1 MCSIPLAKLSKFIS
15 MYFAT
20 PDGKRYL
27 FGKAKARKEPEKKIQ
42 KKIQK
47 ILDKG
52 LHSENSD
59 LSLRYKLRRN
69 EVIKIGYLSFDASV
83 KIHYSGTYTSTKT
96 STTGHGCIAG
106 YIRHIDRG
114 TDKMNGCEVQHSNP
128 DIDSDLTLENESYYK
143 DSNGE
148 WQKTSHSKDMVD
160 AINRRIEY
168 AKEHGARITAKG
180 KNDTVIVRPL
190 VVQLDKETISEHK
203 NWTFDIIEIL
213 EKEFGADN
221 ITGFSVHNDETHPHL
236 HISFIPCHKSQKNGE
251 IKCTISQTK
260 FFKNPKQLAALHRK
274 IRKSLLDKGYDIEQE
289 NKPIEEHLAGRY
301 DKNGE
306 WHQQG
311 LTPDQLKELS
321 DRKINLKLEEIKM
334 SIRRDELDRL
344 EMAVADMMKSSK
356 AEKEEL
362 EKERI
367 SVENDRATVQ
377 AQSQAVAIKE
387 MEVQKRETEVTE
399 ILEICNQIVSD
410 EKNLNA
416 KFLEF
421 LDRESKRTGKRIRE
435 NVENLYKRFQNE
447 RKKNVSEWQL
457 ELLRLRNER
466 LKHGDTTTDNYLD
479 IIDITDIGYD
489 DLSA

>member
-1 MCSIPLAKLSKFIS
+1 MI
-15 MYFAT
+15 
-20 PDGKRYL
+20 
-27 FGKAKARKEPEKKIQ
+27 
-42 KKIQK
+42 
-47 ILDKG
+47 
-52 LHSENSD
+52 N
-59 LSLRYKLRRN
+59 
-69 EVIKIGYLSFDASV
+69 IGYLSFDTSV

-96 STTGHGCIAG
+96 STTGHGDIAG

-114 TDKMNGCEVQHSNP
+114 TDRKNGCEVQHSNE
-128 DIDSDLTLENESYYK
+128 DINSDLTLQNESYYR

-160 AINRRIEY
+160 AINRRVEY
-168 AKEHGARITAKG
+168 AKEHGARIATKG

-190 VVQLDKETISEHK
+190 VVQLDKETIAEHE
-203 NWTFDIIEIL
+203 NTWMWDVMEIL
-213 EKEFGADN
+213 EEQFGKEN
-221 ITGFSVHNDETHPHL
+221 LTGFSIHKDETNPHL
-236 HISFIPCHKSQKNGE
+236 HISFIPCYESQKNDE

-274 IRKSLLDKGYDIEQE
+274 IRKSLLDKGYEIELE
-289 NKPIEEHLAGRY
+289 NKPIEEHLAGY
-301 DKNGE
+301 TDKDGE

-321 DRKINLKLEEIKM
+321 DRQINLRMEMIKM
-334 SIRRDELDRL
+334 SIRRDELDKL

-377 AQSQAVAIKE
+377 AQSQAVAIRE
-387 MEVQKRETEVTE
+387 ADVQKRETEVTE
-399 ILEICNQIVSD
+399 ILEICNQIISD

-421 LDRESKRTGKRIRE
+421 LDREGKRTGKRYRE
-435 NVENLYKRFQNE
+435 SVENLYKRFQND
-447 RKKNVSEWQL
+447 RRKNVSEWQL
-457 ELLRLRNER
+457 ELLRLRSER
-466 LKHGDTTTDNYLD
+466 LKHGDTTTDNCPD

>member
-1 MCSIPLAKLSKFIS
+1 
-15 MYFAT
+15 
-20 PDGKRYL
+20 
-27 FGKAKARKEPEKKIQ
+27 
-42 KKIQK
+42 
-47 ILDKG
+47 
-52 LHSENSD
+52 
-59 LSLRYKLRRN
+59 
-69 EVIKIGYLSFDASV
+69 
-83 KIHYSGTYTSTKT
+83 
-96 STTGHGCIAG
+96 
-106 YIRHIDRG
+106 
-114 TDKMNGCEVQHSNP
+114 MNGCEVHHSNS
-128 DIDSDLTLENESYYK
+128 DIDSDLTLENESYYR
-143 DSNGE
+143 DSNGQWE
-148 WQKTSHSKDMVD
+148 KTSHSKDMVD

-168 AKEHGARITAKG
+168 AKEHGARIATKG

-190 VVQLDKETISEHK
+190 VVQLDKETIAEHE
-203 NWTFDIIEIL
+203 NTWMWDVMEIL
-213 EKEFGADN
+213 EEQFGKEN
-221 ITGFSVHNDETHPHL
+221 LTGFSIHKDETNPHL
-236 HISFIPCHKSQKNGE
+236 HISFIPCYESQKNDE

-274 IRKSLLDKGYDIEQE
+274 IRKSLIDKGYDIELE
-289 NKPIEEHLAGRY
+289 NKPIEECLAGYY

-321 DRKINLKLEEIKM
+321 DRTINLRLEELKM
-334 SIRRDELDRL
+334 SIKRDELDRL

-367 SVENDRATVQ
+367 SIENDRATVQ

-387 MEVQKRETEVTE
+387 MEVQKRETEVAE

-435 NVENLYKRFQNE
+435 NVEKLYKRFQNE
-447 RKKNVSEWQL
+447 RKKNVSDWQL

-466 LKHGDTTTDNYLD
+466 LKHGDTTTDNCLD

>member
-1 MCSIPLAKLSKFIS
+1 MI
-15 MYFAT
+15 
-20 PDGKRYL
+20 
-27 FGKAKARKEPEKKIQ
+27 E
-42 KKIQK
+42 
-47 ILDKG
+47 
-52 LHSENSD
+52 
-59 LSLRYKLRRN
+59 
-69 EVIKIGYLSFDASV
+69 IGYLSFDASL
-83 KIHYSGTYTSTKT
+83 KIHYSGKYTSTKT
-96 STTGHGCIAG
+96 SKTGHGSTAV
-106 YIRHIDRG
+106 YIRHLDRA

-128 DIDSDLTLENESYYK
+128 DIDSDLTLLNESFYK
-143 DSNGE
+143 NSNGQWE
-148 WQKTSHSKDMVD
+148 KTSHSKDMVD

-168 AKEHGARITAKG
+168 AKEHGARIAKKR

-190 VVQLDKETISEHK
+190 VVQLDKETIAEHE
-203 NWTFDIIEIL
+203 NTWMWDVMEIL
-213 EKEFGADN
+213 EEQFGKEN
-221 ITGFSVHNDETHPHL
+221 LTGFSVHKDETNPHL
-236 HISFIPCHKSQKNGE
+236 HISFIPCYETEKDGE
-251 IKCTISQTK
+251 IKCTISQTR
-260 FFKNPKQLAALHRK
+260 FFKNPKQLAGLHKKFRK
-274 IRKSLLDKGYDIEQE
+274 ALLDKGYDIELE
-289 NKPIEEHLAGRY
+289 NKPLEEQIFTY
-301 DKNGE
+301 TDKHNCKKILP
-306 WHQQG
+306 

-321 DRKINLKLEEIKM
+321 DRKINLRLEELKM

-387 MEVQKRETEVTE
+387 MEVQKRETEVAE

-435 NVENLYKRFQNE
+435 NVEKLYKRFQNE
-447 RKKNVSEWQL
+447 RKKNVSDWQL

-466 LKHGDTTTDNYLD
+466 LKHGDTTTDYCPD
-479 IIDITDIGYD
+479 IIDIADIGYN

>member
-1 MCSIPLAKLSKFIS
+1 MN
-15 MYFAT
+15 
-20 PDGKRYL
+20 G
-27 FGKAKARKEPEKKIQ
+27 EKNTEKIF
-42 KKIQK
+42 KKT
-47 ILDKG
+47 LDKG
-52 LHSENSD
+52 LHYGNSD

-69 EVIKIGYLSFDASV
+69 EVIEIGYLSFDASL
-83 KIHYSGTYTSTKT
+83 KIHYSGKYTSTKT
-96 STTGHGCIAG
+96 SKTGHGSTAV
-106 YIRHIDRG
+106 YIRHLDRA

-128 DIDSDLTLENESYYK
+128 DIDSDLTLLNESFYK
-143 DSNGE
+143 NSNGQWE
-148 WQKTSHSKDMVD
+148 KTSHSKDMVD

-168 AKEHGARITAKG
+168 AKEHGARIATKG

-190 VVQLDKETISEHK
+190 VVQLDKETIAEHE
-203 NWTFDIIEIL
+203 NTWMWDVMEIL
-213 EKEFGADN
+213 EEQFGKEN
-221 ITGFSVHNDETHPHL
+221 LTGFSIHKDETNPHL
-236 HISFIPCHKSQKNGE
+236 HISFIPCHESEKNGE

-260 FFKNPKQLAALHRK
+260 FFQNPKQLAALHRK
-274 IRKSLLDKGYDIEQE
+274 IRKSLLDKGYEIELE
-289 NKPIEEHLAGRY
+289 NKPIEEHLAGYY
-301 DKNGE
+301 DKNDE

-321 DRKINLKLEEIKM
+321 DRKINLRLEEIKM

-377 AQSQAVAIKE
+377 AQSQAVAIRE
-387 MEVQKRETEVTE
+387 ADVQKRETEVTE
-399 ILEICNQIVSD
+399 ILEICNQIISD

-435 NVENLYKRFQNE
+435 NVEKLYKRFQNE

-466 LKHGDTTTDNYLD
+466 LKHVDTTANNYLD

>member
-1 MCSIPLAKLSKFIS
+1 MIS
-15 MYFAT
+15 
-20 PDGKRYL
+20 
-27 FGKAKARKEPEKKIQ
+27 
-42 KKIQK
+42 
-47 ILDKG
+47 
-52 LHSENSD
+52 
-59 LSLRYKLRRN
+59 
-69 EVIKIGYLSFDASV
+69 IGYLSFDTSV
-83 KIHYSGTYTSTKT
+83 KVHYSGTYTNTKT
-96 STTGHGCIAG
+96 SKTGHGGIAG

-114 TDKMNGCEVQHSNP
+114 TDKMNGCEVHHSNS
-128 DIDSDLTLENESYYK
+128 DIDSDLTLENESYYR

-160 AINRRIEY
+160 AINRRVEY
-168 AKEHGARITAKG
+168 AKEHGARIATKG

-190 VVQLDKETISEHK
+190 VVQLDSETISEHE
-203 NWTFDIIEIL
+203 NWAWDIIEIL

-221 ITGFSVHNDETHPHL
+221 ITGFSIHKDETHPHL
-236 HISFIPCHKSQKNGE
+236 HISFIPCYESQKNDE

-274 IRKSLLDKGYDIEQE
+274 IRKSLIDKGYDIELE
-289 NKPIEEHLAGRY
+289 NKPIEECLAGYY

-321 DRKINLKLEEIKM
+321 DRTINLRLEELKM
-334 SIRRDELDRL
+334 SIKRDELDRL

-377 AQSQAVAIKE
+377 AQSQAVAIRE
-387 MEVQKRETEVTE
+387 ADVQKRETEVTE
-399 ILEICNQIVSD
+399 ILEICNQIISD

-421 LDRESKRTGKRIRE
+421 LDREGKRTGKRYRE
-435 NVENLYKRFQNE
+435 SVENLYKRFQND
-447 RKKNVSEWQL
+447 RRKNVSEWQL

-466 LKHGDTTTDNYLD
+466 LKHGDTTTDNCPD

>member
-1 MCSIPLAKLSKFIS
+1 MII
-15 MYFAT
+15 
-20 PDGKRYL
+20 
-27 FGKAKARKEPEKKIQ
+27 
-42 KKIQK
+42 
-47 ILDKG
+47 
-52 LHSENSD
+52 
-59 LSLRYKLRRN
+59 RN
-69 EVIKIGYLSFDASV
+69 EVVKIGYLSFDASV
-83 KIHYSGTYTSTKT
+83 KIHYSGKYTSTKT
-96 STTGHGCIAG
+96 SKSGNIGIAG
-106 YIRHIDRG
+106 YIRHIDRS

-128 DIDSDLTLENESYYK
+128 DINSDLTLENESYYK

-148 WQKTSHSKDMVD
+148 WQRTSHSKDMVN

-168 AKEHGARITAKG
+168 AKEHGARISTKG

-190 VVQLDKETISEHK
+190 VLQMGNDSITGHENTWMWDLIG
-203 NWTFDIIEIL
+203 IL
-213 EKEFGADN
+213 EEQFGKNN
-221 ITGFSVHNDETHPHL
+221 ITGFSIHKDETNPHL
-236 HISFIPCHKSQKNGE
+236 HISFIPCHESEKNGE

-260 FFKNPKQLAALHRK
+260 FFQNPKQLAGLHRK
-274 IRKSLLDKGYDIEQE
+274 LRKALIDKGYDIELE
-289 NKPIEEHLAGRY
+289 NKPLEEQIFTY
-301 DKNGE
+301 TDKHNCKKILP
-306 WHQQG
+306 

-387 MEVQKRETEVTE
+387 MEVQKRETEIAE

-435 NVENLYKRFQNE
+435 NVEKLYKRFQNE

-466 LKHGDTTTDNYLD
+466 LKHGDTTANNYLD

>member
-1 MCSIPLAKLSKFIS
+1 MI
-15 MYFAT
+15 
-20 PDGKRYL
+20 
-27 FGKAKARKEPEKKIQ
+27 
-42 KKIQK
+42 
-47 ILDKG
+47 
-52 LHSENSD
+52 N
-59 LSLRYKLRRN
+59 
-69 EVIKIGYLSFDASV
+69 IGYLSFDTSV

-96 STTGHGCIAG
+96 STTGHGGIAG

-114 TDKMNGCEVQHSNP
+114 TDRKNGCEVQHSNE
-128 DIDSDLTLENESYYK
+128 DINSDLTLQNESYYR

-160 AINRRIEY
+160 AINRRVEY
-168 AKEHGARITAKG
+168 AKEHGARIATKG

-190 VVQLDKETISEHK
+190 VVQLDSETISEYE
-203 NWTFDIIEIL
+203 NWAWDIIEIL

-221 ITGFSVHNDETHPHL
+221 ITGFSVHKDETHPHL
-236 HISFIPCHKSQKNGE
+236 HISFIPCYELQKNGE

-260 FFKNPKQLAALHRK
+260 FFNSPKQLAGLHRK
-274 IRKSLLDKGYDIEQE
+274 IRKSLLDKGYEIELE
-289 NKPIEEHLAGRY
+289 NKPIEEHLAGY
-301 DKNGE
+301 TDKDGE

-321 DRKINLKLEEIKM
+321 DRQINLRMEMIKM
-334 SIRRDELDRL
+334 NIKRNELDKL

-377 AQSQAVAIKE
+377 AQSQAVAIRE
-387 MEVQKRETEVTE
+387 ADVQKRETEVTE
-399 ILEICNQIVSD
+399 ILEICNQIISD

-421 LDRESKRTGKRIRE
+421 LDREGKRTGKRYRE
-435 NVENLYKRFQNE
+435 SVENLYKRFQND
-447 RKKNVSEWQL
+447 RRKNVSEWQL
-457 ELLRLRNER
+457 ELLRLRSER
-466 LKHGDTTTDNYLD
+466 LKHGDTTTDNCPD

>member
-1 MCSIPLAKLSKFIS
+1 MIS
-15 MYFAT
+15 
-20 PDGKRYL
+20 
-27 FGKAKARKEPEKKIQ
+27 
-42 KKIQK
+42 
-47 ILDKG
+47 
-52 LHSENSD
+52 
-59 LSLRYKLRRN
+59 
-69 EVIKIGYLSFDASV
+69 IGYLSFDTSV
-83 KIHYSGTYTSTKT
+83 KIHYSGKYTSTKT
-96 STTGHGCIAG
+96 STTGHGGIAG

-128 DIDSDLTLENESYYK
+128 DIDSDLTLLNESFYK
-143 DSNGE
+143 NSNGQWE
-148 WQKTSHSKDMVD
+148 KTSHSKDMVD
-160 AINRRIEY
+160 AINKHIEY

-190 VVQLDKETISEHK
+190 VVQLDSDSIAEHK
-203 NWTFDIIEIL
+203 ITWMWDVIEIL
-213 EKEFGADN
+213 EKQFGKNN
-221 ITGFSVHNDETHPHL
+221 ITGFSVHKDETNPHL
-236 HISFIPCHKSQKNGE
+236 HISFIPCFETEKDGE

-260 FFKNPKQLAALHRK
+260 FFKSPKQLAGLHRK
-274 IRKSLLDKGYDIEQE
+274 IRKSLIDKGYDIELE
-289 NKPIEEHLAGRY
+289 NKPIEEHLAGYY

-321 DRKINLKLEEIKM
+321 DRKINLRLEALKM
-334 SIRRDELDRL
+334 SIKRNELDKL

-367 SVENDRATVQ
+367 SVENDKATVQ
-377 AQSQAVAIKE
+377 AQLQAVAIKE
-387 MEVQKRETEVTE
+387 MEVQKRETEVAE

-435 NVENLYKRFQNE
+435 NVEKLYKRFQNE
-447 RKKNVSEWQL
+447 RKKNVSDWQL

-466 LKHGDTTTDNYLD
+466 LKHGDTTTDYCPD
-479 IIDITDIGYD
+479 IIDIADIGYN

>member
-1 MCSIPLAKLSKFIS
+1 MN
-15 MYFAT
+15 
-20 PDGKRYL
+20 G
-27 FGKAKARKEPEKKIQ
+27 EKNTEKIFQ
-42 KKIQK
+42 KT
-47 ILDKG
+47 LDKG
-52 LHSENSD
+52 LHYRNSD

-69 EVIKIGYLSFDASV
+69 EVIEIGYLSFDASL
-83 KIHYSGTYTSTKT
+83 KIHYSGKYTSTKT
-96 STTGHGCIAG
+96 STTGHGCIDG

-148 WQKTSHSKDMVD
+148 WQRTSHSKDMVD
-160 AINRRIEY
+160 AINRHIEY

-190 VVQLDKETISEHK
+190 VVQLDSDSIAEHE
-203 NWTFDIIEIL
+203 NTWMWDVIEIF
-213 EKEFGADN
+213 EKQFGKNN
-221 ITGFSVHNDETHPHL
+221 ITGFSIHKDETNPHL
-236 HISFIPCHKSQKNGE
+236 HISFIPCYESQKNGE

-274 IRKSLLDKGYDIEQE
+274 IRKSLLDKGYEIELE
-289 NKPIEEHLAGRY
+289 NKPIEEHLAGYY
-301 DKNGE
+301 DKNDE

-321 DRKINLKLEEIKM
+321 DRKINLRLEEIKM

-387 MEVQKRETEVTE
+387 MEVQKRETEVAE

-435 NVENLYKRFQNE
+435 NVEKLYKRFQNE

-466 LKHGDTTTDNYLD
+466 LKHGDTTANNYLD
-479 IIDITDIGYD
+479 IIGITDIGYD

>member
-1 MCSIPLAKLSKFIS
+1 MIS
-15 MYFAT
+15 
-20 PDGKRYL
+20 
-27 FGKAKARKEPEKKIQ
+27 
-42 KKIQK
+42 
-47 ILDKG
+47 
-52 LHSENSD
+52 
-59 LSLRYKLRRN
+59 
-69 EVIKIGYLSFDASV
+69 IGYLSFDASQ
-83 KIHYSGTYTSTKT
+83 KIHYSGKYTSTKT
-96 STTGHGCIAG
+96 SKTGHGNITV
-106 YIRHIDRG
+106 YIRHLDRA

-128 DIDSDLTLENESYYK
+128 DIDSDLTLLNESFYK
-143 DSNGE
+143 NSNGQWE
-148 WQKTSHSKDMVD
+148 KTSHSKDMVD
-160 AINRRIEY
+160 AINRRVEY
-168 AKEHGARITAKG
+168 AKEHGARISTKG
-180 KNDTVIVRPL
+180 KNDTVIVRPF

-221 ITGFSVHNDETHPHL
+221 ITGFSVHKDETNPHL
-236 HISFIPCHKSQKNGE
+236 HISFIPCYETEKDGE
-251 IKCTISQTK
+251 IKCTISQTR
-260 FFKNPKQLAALHRK
+260 FFKNPKQLAGLHKKFRK
-274 IRKSLLDKGYDIEQE
+274 ALLDKGYDIEQE
-289 NKPIEEHLAGRY
+289 NKPLEEQIFTY
-301 DKNGE
+301 TDKHNCKKILP
-306 WHQQG
+306 

-387 MEVQKRETEVTE
+387 MEVQKRETEVAE

-466 LKHGDTTTDNYLD
+466 LKHGDTTANNYLD

>member
-1 MCSIPLAKLSKFIS
+1 M
-15 MYFAT
+15 
-20 PDGKRYL
+20 
-27 FGKAKARKEPEKKIQ
+27 
-42 KKIQK
+42 
-47 ILDKG
+47 
-52 LHSENSD
+52 
-59 LSLRYKLRRN
+59 
-69 EVIKIGYLSFDASV
+69 IKIGYLSFDASI
-83 KIHYSGTYTSTKT
+83 KIHYSGKYTSTKN
-96 STTGHGCIAG
+96 STTGHGGIAG

-114 TDKMNGCEVQHSNP
+114 TDTMNVCEVQHSNP
-128 DIDSDLTLENESYYK
+128 DIDSDLTLLNESFYK
-143 DSNGE
+143 NSNGQWE
-148 WQKTSHSKDMVD
+148 KTSHSKDMVD
-160 AINRRIEY
+160 AINKHIEY

-190 VVQLDKETISEHK
+190 VVQLDSDSIAEHK
-203 NWTFDIIEIL
+203 ITWMWDVIEIL
-213 EKEFGADN
+213 EKQFGKNN
-221 ITGFSVHNDETHPHL
+221 ITGFSVHKDETNPHL
-236 HISFIPCHKSQKNGE
+236 HISFIPCFETEKDGE

-260 FFKNPKQLAALHRK
+260 FFKSPKQLAGLHRK
-274 IRKSLLDKGYDIEQE
+274 IRKSLIDKGYDIELE
-289 NKPIEEHLAGRY
+289 NKPIEEHLAGYY

-321 DRKINLKLEEIKM
+321 DRKINLRLEALKM
-334 SIRRDELDRL
+334 SIKRNELDKL
-344 EMAVADMMKSSK
+344 EMAIADMMKSSK

-367 SVENDRATVQ
+367 SVENDKATVQ
-377 AQSQAVAIKE
+377 AQLQAVAIKE
-387 MEVQKRETEVTE
+387 MEVQKRETEVAE

-435 NVENLYKRFQNE
+435 NVEKLYKRFQNE
-447 RKKNVSEWQL
+447 RKKNVSDWQL

-466 LKHGDTTTDNYLD
+466 LKHGDTTTDYCPD
-479 IIDITDIGYD
+479 IIDIADIGYN

>member
-1 MCSIPLAKLSKFIS
+1 MIS
-15 MYFAT
+15 
-20 PDGKRYL
+20 
-27 FGKAKARKEPEKKIQ
+27 
-42 KKIQK
+42 
-47 ILDKG
+47 
-52 LHSENSD
+52 
-59 LSLRYKLRRN
+59 
-69 EVIKIGYLSFDASV
+69 IGYLSFDTSV
-83 KIHYSGTYTSTKT
+83 KIHYSGKYTSTKT
-96 STTGHGCIAG
+96 STTGHGGIAG

-114 TDKMNGCEVQHSNP
+114 TDRKNGCEVHHSNP
-128 DIDSDLTLENESYYK
+128 DIDSDLTLQNKSYYR

-160 AINRRIEY
+160 AINRRVEY
-168 AKEHGARITAKG
+168 AKEHGARIATKG

-190 VVQLDKETISEHK
+190 VVQLDSETISEYE
-203 NWTFDIIEIL
+203 NWAWDIIEIL

-221 ITGFSVHNDETHPHL
+221 ITGFSIHKDETHPHL
-236 HISFIPCHKSQKNGE
+236 HISFIPCYELQKNGE

-260 FFKNPKQLAALHRK
+260 FFNSPKQLAGLHRK
-274 IRKSLLDKGYDIEQE
+274 IRKSLLDKGYEIELE
-289 NKPIEEHLAGRY
+289 NKPIEEHLAGY
-301 DKNGE
+301 TDKDGE
-306 WHQQG
+306 WHILP

-321 DRKINLKLEEIKM
+321 DRKINLRLEALKM
-334 SIRRDELDRL
+334 SIKRNELDKL

-377 AQSQAVAIKE
+377 AQSQAVAIRE
-387 MEVQKRETEVTE
+387 ADVQKRETEVTE
-399 ILEICNQIVSD
+399 ILEICNQIISD

-421 LDRESKRTGKRIRE
+421 LDREGKRTGKRYRE
-435 NVENLYKRFQNE
+435 SVENLYKRFQND
-447 RKKNVSEWQL
+447 RRKNVSEWQL
-457 ELLRLRNER
+457 ELLRLRSER
-466 LKHGDTTTDNYLD
+466 LKHGDTTTDNCPD

>member
-1 MCSIPLAKLSKFIS
+1 MIS
-15 MYFAT
+15 
-20 PDGKRYL
+20 
-27 FGKAKARKEPEKKIQ
+27 
-42 KKIQK
+42 
-47 ILDKG
+47 
-52 LHSENSD
+52 
-59 LSLRYKLRRN
+59 
-69 EVIKIGYLSFDASV
+69 IGYLSFDTSV
-83 KIHYSGTYTSTKT
+83 KIHYSGKYTSTKT
-96 STTGHGCIAG
+96 STTGHGGIAG

-114 TDKMNGCEVQHSNP
+114 TDRKNGCEVQHSNE
-128 DIDSDLTLENESYYK
+128 DINSDLTLENESYYK

-148 WQKTSHSKDMVD
+148 WQETSHSKDMVD

-168 AKEHGARITAKG
+168 AKEHGARISTKG

-190 VVQLDKETISEHK
+190 VVQLDNDSISGHEDT
-203 NWTFDIIEIL
+203 WTWDVISIL
-213 EKEFGADN
+213 EEQFGKN
-221 ITGFSVHNDETHPHL
+221 ITCFSIHKDETNVHM
-236 HISFIPCHKSQKNGE
+236 HISFVPCYETEKDGK
-251 IKCTISQTK
+251 IKAALSQTR
-260 FFKNPKQLAALHRK
+260 FFQNPKQLAGLHRK
-274 IRKSLLDKGYDIEQE
+274 IRKSLLDKGYDIELE
-289 NKPIEEHLAGRY
+289 NKPIEEHLAGYY

-306 WHQQG
+306 LHQQG

-321 DRKINLKLEEIKM
+321 DRKINLRLEALKM
-334 SIRRDELDRL
+334 SIKRNELDKL

-377 AQSQAVAIKE
+377 AQLQAVAIKE
-387 MEVQKRETEVTE
+387 MEVQKRETEVAE

-435 NVENLYKRFQNE
+435 NVEKLYKRFQNE
-447 RKKNVSEWQL
+447 RKKNVSDWQL

-466 LKHGDTTTDNYLD
+466 LKHGDTATDNYLD

>member
-1 MCSIPLAKLSKFIS
+1 M
-15 MYFAT
+15 
-20 PDGKRYL
+20 
-27 FGKAKARKEPEKKIQ
+27 
-42 KKIQK
+42 
-47 ILDKG
+47 
-52 LHSENSD
+52 
-59 LSLRYKLRRN
+59 
-69 EVIKIGYLSFDASV
+69 IKIGYLSFDASV
-83 KIHYSGTYTSTKT
+83 KVHYSGKYTSTKT
-96 STTGHGCIAG
+96 STTGHGNIAR
-106 YIRHIDRG
+106 YIRHLDRA

-128 DIDSDLTLENESYYK
+128 DIDSDLTLLNESFYK
-143 DSNGE
+143 NSNGQWE
-148 WQKTSHSKDMVD
+148 KTSHSKDMVD

-168 AKEHGARITAKG
+168 AKEHGARIATKG

-190 VVQLDKETISEHK
+190 VVQLDKETIAEHE
-203 NWTFDIIEIL
+203 NTWMWDVMEIL
-213 EKEFGADN
+213 EEQFGKEN
-221 ITGFSVHNDETHPHL
+221 LTGFSVHKDETNPHL
-236 HISFIPCHKSQKNGE
+236 HISFIPCYETEKDGE
-251 IKCTISQTK
+251 IKCTISQTR
-260 FFKNPKQLAALHRK
+260 FFQNPKQLAGLHKKFRK
-274 IRKSLLDKGYDIEQE
+274 ALLDKGYDIEQE
-289 NKPIEEHLAGRY
+289 NKPLEEQIFTY
-301 DKNGE
+301 TDKHNCKKILP
-306 WHQQG
+306 

-321 DRKINLKLEEIKM
+321 DRKINLKLEELKM

-387 MEVQKRETEVTE
+387 MEVQKRETEVAE

-435 NVENLYKRFQNE
+435 NVENLYKKFQNE

-466 LKHGDTTTDNYLD
+466 LKHGDTTANNYLD

>member
-1 MCSIPLAKLSKFIS
+1 MI
-15 MYFAT
+15 
-20 PDGKRYL
+20 
-27 FGKAKARKEPEKKIQ
+27 E
-42 KKIQK
+42 
-47 ILDKG
+47 
-52 LHSENSD
+52 
-59 LSLRYKLRRN
+59 
-69 EVIKIGYLSFDASV
+69 IGYLSFDASL
-83 KIHYSGTYTSTKT
+83 KIHYSGKYTSTKT
-96 STTGHGCIAG
+96 SKTGHGSTAV
-106 YIRHIDRG
+106 YIRHLDRA

-128 DIDSDLTLENESYYK
+128 DIDSDLTLLNESFYK
-143 DSNGE
+143 NSNGQWE
-148 WQKTSHSKDMVD
+148 KTSHSKDMVN
-160 AINRRIEY
+160 AINRRVEY
-168 AKEHGARITAKG
+168 AKEHGARIATKG

-190 VVQLDKETISEHK
+190 VVQLDKETIAEHE
-203 NWTFDIIEIL
+203 NTWMWDVMEIL
-213 EKEFGADN
+213 EEQFGKEN
-221 ITGFSVHNDETHPHL
+221 LTGFSVHKDETNPHL
-236 HISFIPCHKSQKNGE
+236 HISFIPCYETEKDGE
-251 IKCTISQTK
+251 IKCTISQTR
-260 FFKNPKQLAALHRK
+260 FFKNPKQLAGLHKKFRK
-274 IRKSLLDKGYDIEQE
+274 ALLDKGYDIELE
-289 NKPIEEHLAGRY
+289 NKPLEEQIFTY
-301 DKNGE
+301 TDKHNCKKILP
-306 WHQQG
+306 

-321 DRKINLKLEEIKM
+321 DRKINLRLEELKM

-387 MEVQKRETEVTE
+387 MEVQKRETEVAE

-435 NVENLYKRFQNE
+435 NVENLYKKFQNE

-466 LKHGDTTTDNYLD
+466 LKHGDTTANNYLD

>member
-1 MCSIPLAKLSKFIS
+1 MI
-15 MYFAT
+15 
-20 PDGKRYL
+20 
-27 FGKAKARKEPEKKIQ
+27 E
-42 KKIQK
+42 
-47 ILDKG
+47 
-52 LHSENSD
+52 
-59 LSLRYKLRRN
+59 
-69 EVIKIGYLSFDASV
+69 IGYLSFDASL
-83 KIHYSGTYTSTKT
+83 KIHYSGKYTSTKT
-96 STTGHGCIAG
+96 SKTGHGSTAV
-106 YIRHIDRG
+106 YIRHLDRA

-128 DIDSDLTLENESYYK
+128 DIDSDLTLLNESFYK
-143 DSNGE
+143 NSNGQWE
-148 WQKTSHSKDMVD
+148 KTSHSKDMVD

-168 AKEHGARITAKG
+168 AKEHGARIATKG

-190 VVQLDKETISEHK
+190 VVQLDKETIAEHE
-203 NWTFDIIEIL
+203 NTWMWDVMEIL
-213 EKEFGADN
+213 EEQFGKEN
-221 ITGFSVHNDETHPHL
+221 LTGFSVHKDETNPHL
-236 HISFIPCHKSQKNGE
+236 HISFIPCYETEKDGE
-251 IKCTISQTK
+251 IKCTISQTR
-260 FFKNPKQLAALHRK
+260 FFQNPKQLAGLHKKFRK
-274 IRKSLLDKGYDIEQE
+274 ALLDKGYDIELE
-289 NKPIEEHLAGRY
+289 NKPLEEQIFTY
-301 DKNGE
+301 TDKHNCKKILP
-306 WHQQG
+306 

-321 DRKINLKLEEIKM
+321 DRKINLKLEELKM

-387 MEVQKRETEVTE
+387 MEVQKRETEVAE

-435 NVENLYKRFQNE
+435 NVEKLYKRFQNE

-466 LKHGDTTTDNYLD
+466 LKHGDTTANNYLD

>member
-1 MCSIPLAKLSKFIS
+1 MI
-15 MYFAT
+15 
-20 PDGKRYL
+20 
-27 FGKAKARKEPEKKIQ
+27 E
-42 KKIQK
+42 
-47 ILDKG
+47 
-52 LHSENSD
+52 
-59 LSLRYKLRRN
+59 
-69 EVIKIGYLSFDASV
+69 IGYLSFDASL
-83 KIHYSGTYTSTKT
+83 KIHYSGKYTSTKT
-96 STTGHGCIAG
+96 STTGHGGIAG

-128 DIDSDLTLENESYYK
+128 DIDSDLSLQNKSYYK

-148 WQKTSHSKDMVD
+148 WQETEHSKDMVD

-190 VVQLDKETISEHK
+190 VVQLDNDSISEHE
-203 NWTFDIIEIL
+203 NIWMWDVIDIL
-213 EKEFGADN
+213 EKQFGKNN
-221 ITGFSVHNDETHPHL
+221 ITGFSIHKDETNPHL
-236 HISFIPCHKSQKNGE
+236 HISFIPCHESEKNGE

-260 FFKNPKQLAALHRK
+260 FFQNPKQLAGLHRK
-274 IRKSLLDKGYDIEQE
+274 LRKALIDKGYDIELE
-289 NKPIEEHLAGRY
+289 NKPLEEQIFTY
-301 DKNGE
+301 TDKHNCKKILP
-306 WHQQG
+306 

-321 DRKINLKLEEIKM
+321 DRKINLKLEELKM

-387 MEVQKRETEVTE
+387 MEVQKRETEVAE

-435 NVENLYKRFQNE
+435 NVEKLYKRFQNE

-466 LKHGDTTTDNYLD
+466 LKHGDTTANNYLD

>member
-1 MCSIPLAKLSKFIS
+1 MI
-15 MYFAT
+15 
-20 PDGKRYL
+20 
-27 FGKAKARKEPEKKIQ
+27 
-42 KKIQK
+42 
-47 ILDKG
+47 
-52 LHSENSD
+52 N
-59 LSLRYKLRRN
+59 
-69 EVIKIGYLSFDASV
+69 IGYLSFDTSV

-96 STTGHGCIAG
+96 STTGHGDIAG

-114 TDKMNGCEVQHSNP
+114 TDRKNGCEVQHSNE
-128 DIDSDLTLENESYYK
+128 DINSDLTLQNESYYR

-160 AINRRIEY
+160 AINRRVEY
-168 AKEHGARITAKG
+168 AKEHGARIATKG

-190 VVQLDKETISEHK
+190 VVQLDSETISEHE
-203 NWTFDIIEIL
+203 NWAWDIIEIL

-221 ITGFSVHNDETHPHL
+221 ITGFSVHKDETHPHL
-236 HISFIPCHKSQKNGE
+236 HISFIPCYELQKNGE

-260 FFKNPKQLAALHRK
+260 FFNSPKQLAGLHRK
-274 IRKSLLDKGYDIEQE
+274 IRKSLLNKGYDIELE
-289 NKPIEEHLAGRY
+289 NKPIEEHLAGY
-301 DKNGE
+301 TDKDGE

-321 DRKINLKLEEIKM
+321 DRQINLRMEMIKM
-334 SIRRDELDRL
+334 SIRRDELDKL

-377 AQSQAVAIKE
+377 AQSQAVAIRE
-387 MEVQKRETEVTE
+387 ADVQKRETEVTE
-399 ILEICNQIVSD
+399 ILEICNQIISD
-410 EKNLNA
+410 EKKLNA

-421 LDRESKRTGKRIRE
+421 LDREGKRTGKRYRE
-435 NVENLYKRFQNE
+435 SVENLYKRFQND
-447 RKKNVSEWQL
+447 RRKNVSEWQL
-457 ELLRLRNER
+457 ELLRLRSER
-466 LKHGDTTTDNYLD
+466 LKHGDTTTDNCPD

>member
-1 MCSIPLAKLSKFIS
+1 MN
-15 MYFAT
+15 
-20 PDGKRYL
+20 G
-27 FGKAKARKEPEKKIQ
+27 EKNTEKIFQ
-42 KKIQK
+42 KT
-47 ILDKG
+47 LDKG
-52 LHSENSD
+52 LHYGNSD
-59 LSLRYKLRRN
+59 LSLSYKLRRN
-69 EVIKIGYLSFDASV
+69 EVIEIGYLSFDASL
-83 KIHYSGTYTSTKT
+83 KIHYSGKYTSTKT
-96 STTGHGCIAG
+96 STTGHGNIAG
-106 YIRHIDRG
+106 YIRHLDRRI
-114 TDKMNGCEVQHSNP
+114 DKMNGCEVQHSNEN
-128 DIDSDLTLENESYYK
+128 IDSDLTLQNESYYK

-148 WQKTSHSKDMVD
+148 WQETEHSKDMVD

-168 AKEHGARITAKG
+168 AKEHGARISTKG

-190 VVQLDKETISEHK
+190 VVQLDNDSISEHE
-203 NWTFDIIEIL
+203 NIWMWDVIEIL
-213 EKEFGADN
+213 EKQFGKNN
-221 ITGFSVHNDETHPHL
+221 ITGFSIHKDETHPHL
-236 HISFIPCHKSQKNGE
+236 HISFIPCYESQKNGE

-274 IRKSLLDKGYDIEQE
+274 IRKSLLDKGYEIELE
-289 NKPIEEHLAGRY
+289 NKPIEEHLAGY
-301 DKNGE
+301 TDKDGE

-321 DRKINLKLEEIKM
+321 DRQINLRMEMIKM
-334 SIRRDELDRL
+334 NIKRNELDKL

-377 AQSQAVAIKE
+377 AQSQAVAIRE
-387 MEVQKRETEVTE
+387 ADVQKRETEVTE
-399 ILEICNQIVSD
+399 ILEICNQIISD

-421 LDRESKRTGKRIRE
+421 LDREGKRTGKRYRE
-435 NVENLYKRFQNE
+435 SVENLYKRFQND
-447 RKKNVSEWQL
+447 RWKNVSEWQL
-457 ELLRLRNER
+457 ELLRLRSER
-466 LKHGDTTTDNYLD
+466 LKHGDTTTDNCPD

>member
-1 MCSIPLAKLSKFIS
+1 

-190 VVQLDKETISEHK
+190 VVQLDKETISEHE
-203 NWTFDIIEIL
+203 NIWMWDVIENL
-213 EKEFGADN
+213 EEQFGKDN
-221 ITGFSVHNDETHPHL
+221 ITGFSIHKDEKNFQNPHM
-236 HISFIPCHKSQKNGE
+236 HISFVPCYESEKNGE

-321 DRKINLKLEEIKM
+321 DRKINLKLEELKM

-387 MEVQKRETEVTE
+387 MEVQKRETEVAE

-435 NVENLYKRFQNE
+435 NVENLYKKFQNE

-466 LKHGDTTTDNYLD
+466 LKHGDTTANNYLD

>member
-1 MCSIPLAKLSKFIS
+1 M
-15 MYFAT
+15 
-20 PDGKRYL
+20 
-27 FGKAKARKEPEKKIQ
+27 
-42 KKIQK
+42 
-47 ILDKG
+47 
-52 LHSENSD
+52 
-59 LSLRYKLRRN
+59 
-69 EVIKIGYLSFDASV
+69 IKIGYLSFDASV
-83 KIHYSGTYTSTKT
+83 KVHYSGKYTSTKT
-96 STTGHGCIAG
+96 STTGHGNIAR
-106 YIRHIDRG
+106 YIRHLDRA

-128 DIDSDLTLENESYYK
+128 DIDSDLTLLNESFYK
-143 DSNGE
+143 NSNGQWE
-148 WQKTSHSKDMVD
+148 KTSHSKDMVD

-168 AKEHGARITAKG
+168 AKEHGARIATKG

-221 ITGFSVHNDETHPHL
+221 ITGFSVHKDETNPHL
-236 HISFIPCHKSQKNGE
+236 HISFIPCYETEKDGE
-251 IKCTISQTK
+251 IKCTISQTR
-260 FFKNPKQLAALHRK
+260 FFQNPKQLAGLHKKFRK
-274 IRKSLLDKGYDIEQE
+274 ALLDKGYDIEQE
-289 NKPIEEHLAGRY
+289 NKPLEEQIFTY
-301 DKNGE
+301 TDKHNCKKILP
-306 WHQQG
+306 

-321 DRKINLKLEEIKM
+321 DRKINLKLEELKM

-387 MEVQKRETEVTE
+387 MEVQKRETEVAE

-435 NVENLYKRFQNE
+435 NVEKLYKRFQNE

-466 LKHGDTTTDNYLD
+466 LKHGDTTANNYLD

>member
-1 MCSIPLAKLSKFIS
+1 MIS
-15 MYFAT
+15 
-20 PDGKRYL
+20 
-27 FGKAKARKEPEKKIQ
+27 
-42 KKIQK
+42 
-47 ILDKG
+47 
-52 LHSENSD
+52 
-59 LSLRYKLRRN
+59 
-69 EVIKIGYLSFDASV
+69 IGYLSFDTSQ
-83 KIHYSGTYTSTKT
+83 KIHFSGKCTSTKT
-96 STTGHGCIAG
+96 NKIGHGHITG

-128 DIDSDLTLENESYYK
+128 DIDSNLTLLNESYFK
-143 DSNGE
+143 NSNGQWE
-148 WQKTSHSKDMVD
+148 KTSQSKDMVD
-160 AINRRIEY
+160 AITRRIDF
-168 AKEHGARITAKG
+168 AKEHGARISTKG

-190 VVQLDKETISEHK
+190 VVQLDSDSITEHE
-203 NWTFDIIEIL
+203 NIWMWDVIEIL
-213 EKEFGADN
+213 EEQFGKDN
-221 ITGFSVHNDETHPHL
+221 ITGFSIHKDEKNFQNPHM
-236 HISFIPCHKSQKNGE
+236 HISFVPCYESEKNGE

-289 NKPIEEHLAGRY
+289 NKPIEEHLAGYY

-321 DRKINLKLEEIKM
+321 DRKINLKLEELKM

-387 MEVQKRETEVTE
+387 MEVQKRETEVAE

-435 NVENLYKRFQNE
+435 NVENLYKKFQNE

-466 LKHGDTTTDNYLD
+466 LKHGDTTANNYLD

>member
-1 MCSIPLAKLSKFIS
+1 MN
-15 MYFAT
+15 
-20 PDGKRYL
+20 G
-27 FGKAKARKEPEKKIQ
+27 EKNTEKIL
-42 KKIQK
+42 KKT
-47 ILDKG
+47 LDKG
-52 LHSENSD
+52 LHYGNSD

-69 EVIKIGYLSFDASV
+69 EVIEIGYLSFDASL
-83 KIHYSGTYTSTKT
+83 KIHYSGKYTSTKT
-96 STTGHGCIAG
+96 SKTGHGSTAV
-106 YIRHIDRG
+106 YIRHLDRA

-128 DIDSDLTLENESYYK
+128 DIDSDLTLQNKSYYK

-148 WQKTSHSKDMVD
+148 WQETEHSKDMVD
-160 AINRRIEY
+160 AINRRVEY

-190 VVQLDKETISEHK
+190 VVQLDSDSIAEHE
-203 NWTFDIIEIL
+203 NTWMWDVMEIL
-213 EKEFGADN
+213 EEQFGKEN
-221 ITGFSVHNDETHPHL
+221 LTGFSIHKDETNPHL
-236 HISFIPCHKSQKNGE
+236 HISFIPCYESQKNDE

-274 IRKSLLDKGYDIEQE
+274 IRKSLLDKGYDIELE

-321 DRKINLKLEEIKM
+321 DRKINLRLEEIKM

-387 MEVQKRETEVTE
+387 MEVQKRETEVAE

-435 NVENLYKRFQNE
+435 NVEKLYKRFQNE

-466 LKHGDTTTDNYLD
+466 LKHGDTTANNYLD

>member
-1 MCSIPLAKLSKFIS
+1 
-15 MYFAT
+15 
-20 PDGKRYL
+20 
-27 FGKAKARKEPEKKIQ
+27 
-42 KKIQK
+42 
-47 ILDKG
+47 
-52 LHSENSD
+52 
-59 LSLRYKLRRN
+59 
-69 EVIKIGYLSFDASV
+69 
-83 KIHYSGTYTSTKT
+83 
-96 STTGHGCIAG
+96 
-106 YIRHIDRG
+106 
-114 TDKMNGCEVQHSNP
+114 MNGCEVQHSNP
-128 DIDSDLTLENESYYK
+128 DIDSDLTLLNESYYK

-148 WQKTSHSKDMVD
+148 WQRTSHSKDMVN

-168 AKEHGARITAKG
+168 AKEHGARIATKG

-190 VVQLDKETISEHK
+190 VVQLDNDSISEHE
-203 NWTFDIIEIL
+203 NIWMWDVMEIL
-213 EKEFGADN
+213 EEQFGKEN
-221 ITGFSVHNDETHPHL
+221 LTGFSIHKDETNPHL
-236 HISFIPCHKSQKNGE
+236 HISFIPCYESQKNGE
-251 IKCTISQTK
+251 IKCTISQIK

-274 IRKSLLDKGYDIEQE
+274 IRKSLLDKGYEIELE

-321 DRKINLKLEEIKM
+321 DRKINLKLEELKM
-334 SIRRDELDRL
+334 SIRRDELDKL

-377 AQSQAVAIKE
+377 AQSQAVAIRE
-387 MEVQKRETEVTE
+387 ADVQKRETEVTE
-399 ILEICNQIVSD
+399 ILEICNQIISD

-421 LDRESKRTGKRIRE
+421 LDREGKRTGKRYRE
-435 NVENLYKRFQNE
+435 SVENLYKRFQND
-447 RKKNVSEWQL
+447 RRKNVSEWQL
-457 ELLRLRNER
+457 ELLRLRSER
-466 LKHGDTTTDNYLD
+466 LKHGDTTTDNCPD

>member
-1 MCSIPLAKLSKFIS
+1 MIS
-15 MYFAT
+15 
-20 PDGKRYL
+20 
-27 FGKAKARKEPEKKIQ
+27 
-42 KKIQK
+42 
-47 ILDKG
+47 
-52 LHSENSD
+52 
-59 LSLRYKLRRN
+59 
-69 EVIKIGYLSFDASV
+69 IGYLSFDTSQ
-83 KIHYSGTYTSTKT
+83 KIHFSGKCTSTKT
-96 STTGHGCIAG
+96 NKIGHGHITG

-128 DIDSDLTLENESYYK
+128 DIDSNLTLLNESYFK
-143 DSNGE
+143 NSNGQWE
-148 WQKTSHSKDMVD
+148 KTSQSKDMVD
-160 AINRRIEY
+160 AITRRIDF
-168 AKEHGARITAKG
+168 AKEHGARISTKG

-190 VVQLDKETISEHK
+190 VVQLDSDSITEHE
-203 NWTFDIIEIL
+203 NIWMWDVIEIL
-213 EKEFGADN
+213 EEQFGKDN
-221 ITGFSVHNDETHPHL
+221 ITGFSIHKDEKNFQNPHM
-236 HISFIPCHKSQKNGE
+236 HISFVPCYESEKNGE

-321 DRKINLKLEEIKM
+321 DRKINLKLEELKM

-387 MEVQKRETEVTE
+387 MEVQKRETEVAE

-435 NVENLYKRFQNE
+435 NVENLYKKFQNE

-466 LKHGDTTTDNYLD
+466 LKHGDTTANNYLD

>member
-1 MCSIPLAKLSKFIS
+1 MIS
-15 MYFAT
+15 
-20 PDGKRYL
+20 
-27 FGKAKARKEPEKKIQ
+27 
-42 KKIQK
+42 
-47 ILDKG
+47 
-52 LHSENSD
+52 
-59 LSLRYKLRRN
+59 
-69 EVIKIGYLSFDASV
+69 IGYLSFDASQ
-83 KIHYSGTYTSTKT
+83 KIHYSGKYTSTKT
-96 STTGHGCIAG
+96 SKTGHGNIAR
-106 YIRHIDRG
+106 YIRHLDRA

-128 DIDSDLTLENESYYK
+128 DIDSDLTLLNESFYK
-143 DSNGE
+143 NSNGQWE
-148 WQKTSHSKDMVD
+148 KTSHSKDMVD
-160 AINRRIEY
+160 AINRRVEY
-168 AKEHGARITAKG
+168 AKEHGARISTKG
-180 KNDTVIVRPL
+180 KNDTVIVRPF

-221 ITGFSVHNDETHPHL
+221 ITGFSVHKDETNPHL
-236 HISFIPCHKSQKNGE
+236 HISFIPCYETEKDGE
-251 IKCTISQTK
+251 IKCTISQTR
-260 FFKNPKQLAALHRK
+260 FFKNPKQLAGLHKKFRK
-274 IRKSLLDKGYDIEQE
+274 ALLDKGYDIEQE
-289 NKPIEEHLAGRY
+289 NKPLEEQIFTY
-301 DKNGE
+301 TDKHNCKKILP
-306 WHQQG
+306 

-387 MEVQKRETEVTE
+387 MEVQKRETEVAE
-399 ILEICNQIVSD
+399 ILEICNQIISD

-435 NVENLYKRFQNE
+435 NVEKLYKRFQNE

-466 LKHGDTTTDNYLD
+466 LKHGDTTANNYLD

>member
-1 MCSIPLAKLSKFIS
+1 MIS
-15 MYFAT
+15 
-20 PDGKRYL
+20 
-27 FGKAKARKEPEKKIQ
+27 
-42 KKIQK
+42 
-47 ILDKG
+47 
-52 LHSENSD
+52 
-59 LSLRYKLRRN
+59 
-69 EVIKIGYLSFDASV
+69 IGYLSFDTSV
-83 KIHYSGTYTSTKT
+83 KIHYSGKYTSTKT
-96 STTGHGCIAG
+96 STTGHGGIAG

-114 TDKMNGCEVQHSNP
+114 TDRKNGCEVQHSNE
-128 DIDSDLTLENESYYK
+128 DINSDLTLENESYYK

-148 WQKTSHSKDMVD
+148 WQETEHSKDMVD

-168 AKEHGARITAKG
+168 AKEHGARISTKG

-190 VVQLDKETISEHK
+190 VVQLDNDSISGHEDT
-203 NWTFDIIEIL
+203 WTWDVISIL
-213 EKEFGADN
+213 EEQFGKN
-221 ITGFSVHNDETHPHL
+221 ITCFSIHKDETNVHM
-236 HISFIPCHKSQKNGE
+236 HISFVPCYETEKDGK
-251 IKCTISQTK
+251 IKAALSQTR
-260 FFKNPKQLAALHRK
+260 FFQNPKQLAGLHRK
-274 IRKSLLDKGYDIEQE
+274 IRKSLLDKGYDIELE
-289 NKPIEEHLAGRY
+289 NKPIEEHLAGYY

-321 DRKINLKLEEIKM
+321 DRKINLRLEALKM
-334 SIRRDELDRL
+334 SIKRNELDKL

-377 AQSQAVAIKE
+377 AQLQAVAIKE
-387 MEVQKRETEVTE
+387 MEVQKRETEVAE

-435 NVENLYKRFQNE
+435 NVEKLYKRFQNE
-447 RKKNVSEWQL
+447 RKKNVSDWQL

-466 LKHGDTTTDNYLD
+466 LKHGDTTTDNCPD

>member
-1 MCSIPLAKLSKFIS
+1 MIS
-15 MYFAT
+15 
-20 PDGKRYL
+20 
-27 FGKAKARKEPEKKIQ
+27 
-42 KKIQK
+42 
-47 ILDKG
+47 
-52 LHSENSD
+52 
-59 LSLRYKLRRN
+59 
-69 EVIKIGYLSFDASV
+69 IGYLSFDASQ
-83 KIHYSGTYTSTKT
+83 KIHYSGKYTSTKT
-96 STTGHGCIAG
+96 SKTGHGNIAR
-106 YIRHIDRG
+106 YIRHLDRA

-128 DIDSDLTLENESYYK
+128 DIDSDLTLLNESFYK
-143 DSNGE
+143 NSNGQWE
-148 WQKTSHSKDMVD
+148 KTSHSKDMVD
-160 AINRRIEY
+160 AINRRVEY
-168 AKEHGARITAKG
+168 AKEHGARISTKG
-180 KNDTVIVRPL
+180 KNDTVIVRPF

-221 ITGFSVHNDETHPHL
+221 ITGFSVHKDETNPHL
-236 HISFIPCHKSQKNGE
+236 HISFIPCYETEKDGE
-251 IKCTISQTK
+251 IKCTISQTR
-260 FFKNPKQLAALHRK
+260 FFKNPKQLAGLHKKFRK
-274 IRKSLLDKGYDIEQE
+274 ALLDKGYDIEQE
-289 NKPIEEHLAGRY
+289 NKPLEEQIFTY
-301 DKNGE
+301 TDKHNCKKILP
-306 WHQQG
+306 

-321 DRKINLKLEEIKM
+321 DRKINLRLEELKM

-387 MEVQKRETEVTE
+387 MEVQKRETEVAE

-435 NVENLYKRFQNE
+435 NVEKLYKRFQNE

-466 LKHGDTTTDNYLD
+466 LKHGDTTANNYLD

>member
-1 MCSIPLAKLSKFIS
+1 M
-15 MYFAT
+15 
-20 PDGKRYL
+20 
-27 FGKAKARKEPEKKIQ
+27 
-42 KKIQK
+42 
-47 ILDKG
+47 
-52 LHSENSD
+52 
-59 LSLRYKLRRN
+59 
-69 EVIKIGYLSFDASV
+69 IKIGYLSFDASV
-83 KIHYSGTYTSTKT
+83 KVHYSGKYTSTKT
-96 STTGHGCIAG
+96 STTGHGNIAR
-106 YIRHIDRG
+106 YIRHLDRA

-128 DIDSDLTLENESYYK
+128 DIDSDLTLLNESFYK
-143 DSNGE
+143 NSNGQWE
-148 WQKTSHSKDMVD
+148 KTSHSKDMVD
-160 AINRRIEY
+160 AINRRVEY
-168 AKEHGARITAKG
+168 AKEHGARIATKG

-190 VVQLDKETISEHK
+190 VVQLDKETIAEHE
-203 NWTFDIIEIL
+203 NTWMWDVMEIL
-213 EKEFGADN
+213 EEQFGKEN
-221 ITGFSVHNDETHPHL
+221 LTGFSVHKDETNPHL
-236 HISFIPCHKSQKNGE
+236 HISFIPCYETEKDGE
-251 IKCTISQTK
+251 IKCTISQTR
-260 FFKNPKQLAALHRK
+260 FFQNPKQLAGLHKKFRK
-274 IRKSLLDKGYDIEQE
+274 ALLDKGYDIEQE
-289 NKPIEEHLAGRY
+289 NKPLEEQIFTY
-301 DKNGE
+301 TDKHNCKKILP
-306 WHQQG
+306 

-321 DRKINLKLEEIKM
+321 DRKINLKLEELKM

-387 MEVQKRETEVTE
+387 MEVQKRETEVAE

-435 NVENLYKRFQNE
+435 NVENLYKKFQNE

-466 LKHGDTTTDNYLD
+466 LKHGDTTANNYLD

>member
-1 MCSIPLAKLSKFIS
+1 MIS
-15 MYFAT
+15 
-20 PDGKRYL
+20 
-27 FGKAKARKEPEKKIQ
+27 
-42 KKIQK
+42 
-47 ILDKG
+47 
-52 LHSENSD
+52 
-59 LSLRYKLRRN
+59 
-69 EVIKIGYLSFDASV
+69 IGYLSFDASQ
-83 KIHYSGTYTSTKT
+83 KIHYSGKYTSTKT
-96 STTGHGCIAG
+96 SKTGHGNIAR
-106 YIRHIDRG
+106 YIRHLDRA

-128 DIDSDLTLENESYYK
+128 DIDSDLTLLNESFYK
-143 DSNGE
+143 NSNGQWE
-148 WQKTSHSKDMVD
+148 KTSHSKDMVD
-160 AINRRIEY
+160 AINRRVEY
-168 AKEHGARITAKG
+168 AKEHGARISTKG
-180 KNDTVIVRPL
+180 KNDTVIVRPF

-221 ITGFSVHNDETHPHL
+221 ITGFSVHKDETNPHL
-236 HISFIPCHKSQKNGE
+236 HISFIPCYETEKDGE
-251 IKCTISQTK
+251 IKCTISQTR
-260 FFKNPKQLAALHRK
+260 FFKNPKQLAGLHKKFRK
-274 IRKSLLDKGYDIEQE
+274 ALLDKGYDIEQE
-289 NKPIEEHLAGRY
+289 NKPLEEQIFTY
-301 DKNGE
+301 TDKHNCKKILP
-306 WHQQG
+306 

-321 DRKINLKLEEIKM
+321 DRKINLRLEELKM

-387 MEVQKRETEVTE
+387 MEVQKRETEVAE
-399 ILEICNQIVSD
+399 ILEICNQIISD

-435 NVENLYKRFQNE
+435 NVEKLYKRFQNE

-466 LKHGDTTTDNYLD
+466 LKHGDTTANNYLD